1 MLPDLKRKNGQILGF
16 FLPETGNGFFGCS
29 RDFTRHGF
37 DTKAKNALFDYK
49 FWHFWAICDQST
61 SGNPPIGDN
70 LAEYPKHI
78 CLISTENIFSDD
90 DLTSQRPALTTVH
103 CAKSAN
109 CLYPKGFTNLKSTI
123 GPSQLN
129 FYSIGSY
136 YNGFSWLNLV

>member
-1 MLPDLKRKNGQILGF
+1 MANFGI
-16 FLPETGNGFFGCS
+16 FLLETGTGFIGSS
-29 RDFTRHGF
+29 RGMRGITRDGF
-37 DTKAKNALFDYK
+37 DKKAKNALFDYK

-70 LAEYPKHI
+70 LAEYPKHV

-109 CLYPKGFTNLKSTI
+109 CLYTLKVSPIFTL
-123 GPSQLN
+123 
-129 FYSIGSY
+129 
-136 YNGFSWLNLV
+136 